1 MDDHKDS
8 QNRDEIGKVDELL
21 SQDEELDDFELNFN
35 IFEWESIINEWF
47 EELDDEDTYQ
57 ETNNETNMNNSFRDP
72 MNFKCELANLFQNDL
87 KSLFV
92 KDTL

>member
-57 ETNNETNMNNSFRDP
+57 ETNNETNMNNSYEDP

-87 KSLFV
+87 KSLFT